1 MLALAQLADDRE
13 PVLARQHDVEHDQVE
28 VLRRIEQARER
39 AIAVVQH
46 LGLEALRLEVEA
58 EPFRQVLL
66 VFDNQDAL
74 RHGAAITRRRA
85 RPEAA
90 A

>member
-28 VLRRIEQARER
+28 VLRGIEQPRER
-39 AIAVVQH
+39 ALPVVQD
-46 LGLEALRLEVEA
+46 LGVEALGLEVEA
-58 EPFRQVLL
+58 QPFRQVLL

-74 RHGAAITRRRA
+74 CHRRIIRRRRA
-85 RPEAA
+85 RPGVAA
-90 A
+90 